1 MKCPVPHC
9 NRRCSQFID
18 CNGTTYRCP
27 IHGDVSLRPS
37 PQVHHTPTGQTGR
50 LLGRLFREQ
59 LERVLANE

>member
-9 NRRCSQFID
+9 ERRCSQHID
-18 CNGTTYRCP
+18 ISGTTYRCP
-27 IHGDVSLRPS
+27 IHGDVHHRSS

-50 LLGRLFREQ
+50 LLGRLFRGR